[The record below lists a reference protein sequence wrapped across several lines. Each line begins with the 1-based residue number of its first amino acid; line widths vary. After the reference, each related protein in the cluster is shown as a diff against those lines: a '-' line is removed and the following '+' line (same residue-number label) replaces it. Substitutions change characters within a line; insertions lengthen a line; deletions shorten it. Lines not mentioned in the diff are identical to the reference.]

1 MKRLF
6 LLRHGEASFSADLD
20 FDRTLTPKG
29 KGKVSHVAARL
40 NELAPEIGKV
50 YCSPAQR
57 TKETASIVAE
67 RVLIKNQE
75 YVRSIYDGDLQ
86 DLMDILEN
94 TPQDFNEVLIVGH
107 NPLISLFAANLSD
120 GEYLNMQPGDLIYI
134 EFPLDSWKLITF
146 GSGVLCEVIS

>member
-57 TKETASIVAE
+57 TKETANIVAE

>member
-6 LLRHGEASFSADLD
+6 LMRHGEASFSADLD

-29 KGKVSHVAARL
+29 RSKVSQVAARL
-40 NELAPEIGKV
+40 NQLAPEIGKV

-57 TKETASIVAE
+57 TKETSGIVAE
-67 RVLIKNQE
+67 RVLFKNHE
-75 YVRSIYDGDLQ
+75 FVRSIYDGDLQ

-94 TPQDFNEVLIVGH
+94 SSSEVNEVMIIGH
-107 NPLISLFAANLSD
+107 NPLISMLAANLSD
-120 GEYLNMQPGDLIYI
+120 GDYLNMQPGDLMYL

-146 GSGVLCEVIS
+146 GSGILYEVIS

>member
-6 LLRHGEASFSADLD
+6 LMRHGEASFSADVD

-29 KGKVSHVAARL
+29 KSKVSHVAARL
-40 NELAPEIGKV
+40 YELAPEIGKV
-50 YCSPAQR
+50 YCSPAKR
-57 TKETASIVAE
+57 TKETASIIAE
-67 RVLIKNQE
+67 RVLIKSQE

-94 TPQDFNEVLIVGH
+94 SPQDVNEVMIVGH

-120 GEYLNMQPGDLIYI
+120 GDYLNMQPGDLIYI
-134 EFPLDSWKLITF
+134 EFPLESWQLITF
-146 GSGVLCEVIS
+146 GSGILCEVIS